1 MTSRLFAGVLVL
13 VAAFSSAVEA
23 TAAPQPCPS
32 PLRDYIYNGDIDAV
46 RACLDRGTSVDQAN
60 ENGHT
65 ALHDAA
71 CWGRRDIVSLL
82 IARGAD
88 LQARDRYGYTPA
100 QWVAA
105 QSFCQADSDILD
117 LLREPDVGGGPTPD
131 VGGGPTPDVGGGP
144 TPDVGGGP
152 TPNRPSYYYCVAF
165 ESETNLVWFSEIGE
179 YESPDTYDE
188 DEIYLESTA
197 RRFVRFLQR
206 TVTWGNGFPAQPFT
220 DDDAPATELVPRCLS
235 EFSRDEALDS
245 RDGAMDEVEAVDFNG
260 VGLNIAIVDWP

>member
-1 MTSRLFAGVLVL
+1 MHLRLFAGVLVL
-13 VAAFSSAVEA
+13 VVASSTAVEA
-23 TAAPQPCPS
+23 TTAPQPCPS
-32 PLRDYIYNGDIDAV
+32 PRNDAPGNGSMRDFIYNGDIDAV
-46 RACLDRGTSVDQAN
+46 RACLDRGTSVDHAN

-105 QSFCQADSDILD
+105 QSSCQADSDILD

-131 VGGGPTPDVGGGP
+131 VGGGPTP
-144 TPDVGGGP
+144 
-152 TPNRPSYYYCVAF
+152 NRPSYYYCVAF
-165 ESETNLVWFSEIGE
+165 ESATNLVWFSEVGE
-179 YESPDTYDE
+179 YESRDTYDE
-188 DEIYLESTA
+188 DERYLESRA

-206 TVTWGNGFPAQPFT
+206 DVRWGNGFPAQPFT

-235 EFSRDEALDS
+235 EFSGDEAWDS

-260 VGLNIAIVDWP
+260 VGLNTAIVDWP